1 MTDGFSKHWLASK
14 MTSKHKMFETSYEMI
29 EKENSIDNDLNTK
42 KK

>member
-29 EKENSIDNDLNTK
+29 EQNSIDNDLSTK